1 MIHDPLCTP
10 EDRRK
15 GRIIIAVII
24 AVAVLF
30 AALPA
35 FSATIKSKSGASA
48 NVAASA
54 QGKFQALVTWL
65 DQHNY
70 PIKFMGGIR
79 PGKCWSGG
87 MHPCGKA
94 IDINQVA
101 RGRIVA
107 RFPSGTDQFARS
119 IGLVPGSGW
128 CNQDQGHFQVGGH
141 DGCFRASKHNL
152 FRRYAEAKA
161 HEARQ

>member
-1 MIHDPLCTP
+1 MTYDPLCTP

-48 NVAASA
+48 NVASSA

-65 DQHNY
+65 DAHNY

-107 RFPSGTDQFARS
+107 LSIRHRS
-119 IGLVPGSGW
+119 IRPLHRSRSRLRLVQSGSRAFPGR
-128 CNQDQGHFQVGGH
+128 
-141 DGCFRASKHNL
+141 RA
-152 FRRYAEAKA
+152 
-161 HEARQ
+161 